1 MHIENVGFVV
11 YTKGMVPENSLEN
24 KLKEKMEVFLIGDY
38 KEIGRAMDAMHSA
51 YECAMSV

>member
-38 KEIGRAMDAMHSA
+38 KEIGRAMDAIHSA